1 MNNVTKEMYDL
12 ACQENINIKKERFEL
27 EFSLRTT
34 SNLELKNQ
42 LQEKINNLKIKYQK
56 NLTLIKNYEIYN
68 IEKED
73 ENEKHKRR

>member
-12 ACQENINIKKERFEL
+12 ACHENINIKKERFEL

-42 LQEKINNLKIKYQK
+42 LKEKINNLKIKYQK

-73 ENEKHKRR
+73 ENEKYKRR